1 MERRRRWSMASAG
14 VLAIT
19 ASPYGYGAAVASQV
33 LAPKWSAY
41 CHPYEHGTSTLEVSW
56 PLSQHPLSAP
66 FLLQRTYAQQ
76 VLITAYRD
84 GFTTGRYVSLNNVL
98 SPSAA
103 FAPSAHAPAGSSL
116 AALRALRMVD
126 VATSS
131 QRPNAPLQLSG
142 NTWALSLGSARGLGL
157 NRPTVLPS
165 VTVRIEG
172 LLPGIRYTVRIPAG
186 PNSVYSSPTEFAFT
200 APSCPRDRAGQEEKP

>member
-1 MERRRRWSMASAG
+1 MAGAG
-14 VLAIT
+14 LLGLT
-19 ASPYGYGAAVASQV
+19 ASGHGFGATVASEI

-41 CHPYEHGTSTLEVSW
+41 CHPYENGTSTIEVSW
-56 PLSQHPLSAP
+56 PLSQHHLSAP

-76 VLITAYRD
+76 VLMTAYRD
-84 GFTTGRYVSLNNVL
+84 GFTTGRYVSLSNVL

-103 FAPSAHAPAGSSL
+103 FAPSAHAPPGSSL
-116 AALRALRMVD
+116 AALKGLHLVD
-126 VATSS
+126 IATSS
-131 QRPNAPLQLSG
+131 QRPSAPLQLSA
-142 NTWALSLGSARGLGL
+142 NTWALSVGKAHTLGL
-157 NRPTVLPS
+157 DRSTVLPS

-200 APSCPRDRAGQEEKP
+200 APSCPRDRAAQERK